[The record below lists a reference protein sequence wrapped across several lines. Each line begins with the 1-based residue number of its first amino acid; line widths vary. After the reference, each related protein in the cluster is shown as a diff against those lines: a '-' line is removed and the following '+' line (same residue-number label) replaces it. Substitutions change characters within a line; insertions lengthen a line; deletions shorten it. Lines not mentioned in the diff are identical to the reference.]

1 MKPGEEPNRFGKT
14 SRLSLA
20 AERRERTVLTEKS
33 FTAPFKVMK
42 PFPMKDGSLQVM
54 VQTASAGLMSGD
66 RQEIDISVGPGASL
80 EIVSQSFEKIH
91 KMDSGEAR
99 RRVGIE
105 VGPRARLRFV
115 PLPCIPFGGS
125 SFAGE
130 LIANLADSSSRLIIR
145 ECLSCGRA
153 ASGERFAY
161 RSYRS
166 LISVRRSGKLIFR
179 DNAVYEPEL
188 SGASFMEGPGLYEGF
203 THSGSL
209 LLFGFS
215 ETSTQSV
222 RDAIES
228 AIQAGGKGNHVEFG
242 VSATASGDIAVRML
256 GPSAE
261 RLMELMAAV
270 SL

>member
-1 MKPGEEPNRFGKT
+1 MKPDEEPNRFGKT

-54 VQTASAGLMSGD
+54 VQIASAGLMAGD
-66 RQEIDISVGPGASL
+66 RQEMKISVGPGASL
-80 EIVSQSFEKIH
+80 EVVSQSFEKIH
-91 KMDSGEAR
+91 KMDSGVAR
-99 RRVGIE
+99 RRVDVD
-105 VGPRARLRFV
+105 VGPQARLSFT

-125 SFAGE
+125 SFTGE
-130 LIANLADSSSRLIIR
+130 LRANLADASSRLLIL

-153 ASGERFAY
+153 ASGERFAF

-166 LISVRRSGKLIFR
+166 LISVRRAGRLIFR

-188 SGASFMEGPGLYEGF
+188 LGAGFMEGLGLYEGF
-203 THSGSL
+203 THSSSL
-209 LLFGFS
+209 LLFGFAEAS
-215 ETSTQSV
+215 AQSV

-228 AIQAGGKGNHVEFG
+228 AIQAGGAGNHVEFG

-261 RLMELMAAV
+261 RLMELMAAA